1 MKLTKCDEMIWG
13 KRDATSIPCTSGPS
27 NPTSLAAAESVCKG
41 FESQLT
47 LEYWRTSSSVYTLAF
62 LKTSPG
68 LSTLGVPEVKHLR
81 LREWTLWQCK
91 FLTSILARV
100 QINKTRP
107 WCGPSLTVNQVK
119 CNLIIPQ
126 LVDVVSWG
134 NWWHGLKSNSRWAF
148 EQLGRQYAYY
158 LIRST

>member
-1 MKLTKCDEMIWG
+1 MWVLIISFPQHAYQNLNRGLKWKWNLQNVMKYIR
-13 KRDATSIPCTSGPS
+13 KREATSIPCTSGPS

-119 CNLIIPQ
+119 CNLNI
-126 LVDVVSWG
+126 LT
-134 NWWHGLKSNSRWAF
+134 A
-148 EQLGRQYAYY
+148 GRCGF
-158 LIRST
+158 LR